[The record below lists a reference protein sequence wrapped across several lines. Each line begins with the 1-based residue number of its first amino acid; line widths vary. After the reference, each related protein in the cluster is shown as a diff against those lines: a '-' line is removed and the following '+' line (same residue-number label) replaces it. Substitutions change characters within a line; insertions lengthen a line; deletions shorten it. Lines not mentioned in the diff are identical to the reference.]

1 MPLESDQQK
10 IRGSGDIERKKHTRK
25 REMQQPTK
33 IKCETVTSN
42 SLKDPPKKLKTVK
55 PGWVAIQQA

>member
-1 MPLESDQQK
+1 MPLESDQEK
-10 IRGSGDIERKKHTRK
+10 IRRSGDIEREKHIRK

-33 IKCETVTSN
+33 IKCGTVTSN
-42 SLKDPPKKLKTVK
+42 SLKDPPKELKTEK